1 MWTTRGRGQPAAGFA
16 LGLVVYPVT
25 VVLALISAPLTLAV
39 HGVLAV
45 YYAFNQVVIPRT
57 RST

>member
-1 MWTTRGRGQPAAGFA
+1 M
-16 LGLVVYPVT
+16 GLVVYPVT

-39 HGVLAV
+39 HGLLAG
-45 YYAFNQVVIPRT
+45 YYAFNQVAIPRA